1 MWLYVRKC
9 YAQLVAPPPR
19 PTPPPA
25 PRYLF
30 ARLTS
35 ELRSTCIDNVSGT
48 RARECSR
55 RAEPPNVRAYGDGD
69 AQGIRFRCQPE
80 QELAVLA
87 AAATV
92 LAAVGVREANAL
104 IVLRTQRKHAAS
116 LLFGVF

>member
-1 MWLYVRKC
+1 MRANVVGVR
-9 YAQLVAPPPR
+9 
-19 PTPPPA
+19 
-25 PRYLF
+25 
-30 ARLTS
+30 
-35 ELRSTCIDNVSGT
+35 N
-48 RARECSR
+48 
-55 RAEPPNVRAYGDGD
+55 PPNLRAYGDGD
-69 AQGIRFRCQPE
+69 AQGTRFRCQPE

>member
-1 MWLYVRKC
+1 M
-9 YAQLVAPPPR
+9 
-19 PTPPPA
+19 
-25 PRYLF
+25 
-30 ARLTS
+30 
-35 ELRSTCIDNVSGT
+35 
-48 RARECSR
+48 
-55 RAEPPNVRAYGDGD
+55 RAYGDGD

-80 QELAVLA
+80 HVLAILAVAASVLA

>member
-1 MWLYVRKC
+1 MRANVVGVR
-9 YAQLVAPPPR
+9 
-19 PTPPPA
+19 
-25 PRYLF
+25 
-30 ARLTS
+30 
-35 ELRSTCIDNVSGT
+35 N
-48 RARECSR
+48 
-55 RAEPPNVRAYGDGD
+55 PPNLRAYGDGD

-80 QELAVLA
+80 HVLAILAVAASVLA